1 MRVTAVCEGWNT
13 VRHGVRWVSGGEDGV
28 NRRVSPVL
36 SGVREDASTA
46 AERGDERGDV
56 GSSQRGVVS
65 VPIILLKSGES
76 PRLEGQD
83 EAHVARL
90 AEIDAPLPPILV
102 DRMTMRV
109 IDGMHRLM
117 AARRAGRES
126 IEVEFFDGT
135 EADAYVRGVA
145 ANIAHGFPLTQADR
159 RAAVARIIDLHP
171 GMSDRAIAEVA
182 GVGARTVA
190 RVRGRTGTGAQPSTR
205 IGKDGKARP
214 LSGVEGRVRAAEVIA
229 AHPEKSLR
237 DVARTAGISPATAR
251 DVRLRLKRGEAAVP
265 ESVPASVGHTAEPG
279 PAAALDTLLRDPSL
293 RQTENGRQLLR
304 LLRQNAGSV
313 RELSALVPMVP
324 PHCVALVSQ
333 LASQLAK
340 RWLQLSDELDD
351 RPAADS

>member
-1 MRVTAVCEGWNT
+1 MDDSTELAA
-13 VRHGVRWVSGGEDGV
+13 
-28 NRRVSPVL
+28 SP
-36 SGVREDASTA
+36 
-46 AERGDERGDV
+46 
-56 GSSQRGVVS
+56 RGVVS
-65 VPIILLKSGES
+65 VPISLLQPGES

-90 AEIDAPLPPILV
+90 AELDAPLPPILV

-117 AARRAGRES
+117 AARLNGQES
-126 IEVEFFDGT
+126 IEVEFFDGS

-159 RAAVARIIDLHP
+159 RAAVARIIELHP

-190 RVRGRTGTGAQPSTR
+190 RVRGRTGTGAQPATR
-205 IGKDGKARP
+205 VGKDGKVRP
-214 LSGVEGRVRAAEVIA
+214 VNGAEGRARAAEVIT

-251 DVRLRLKRGEAAVP
+251 DVRLRLERGEAAVP
-265 ESVPASVGHTAEPG
+265 DSAPASVRHPAEAS

-333 LASQLAK
+333 LASQFAQ
-340 RWLQLSDELDD
+340 RWLQLSDELED
-351 RPAADS
+351 RPATDT